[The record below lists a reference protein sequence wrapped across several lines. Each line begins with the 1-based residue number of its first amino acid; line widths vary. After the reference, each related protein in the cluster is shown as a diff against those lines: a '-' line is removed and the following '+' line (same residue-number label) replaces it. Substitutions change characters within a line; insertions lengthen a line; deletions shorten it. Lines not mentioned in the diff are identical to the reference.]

1 MQRLRV
7 WARRWG
13 SVAVAVGLMMAGATG
28 ASAGEREERATVN
41 CLGMNTI
48 DFAPG
53 LSVLPRKTRIGG
65 TGAYRCTST
74 VPGLTS
80 ARSVIH
86 GGGTNGCFTSDAT
99 TVETVTWSTGERSVV
114 VYPLGNVTQVAGQ
127 AVVLVMGTVVSGKFR
142 GRAVASPG
150 VQLTLDVPA
159 CATAGGVPSI
169 TGPSALLIP

>member
-13 SVAVAVGLMMAGATG
+13 ITAVAVGMIVAGATG
-28 ASAGEREERATVN
+28 ASAREREEKAAVN
-41 CLGMNTI
+41 CLGVNSI
-48 DFAPG
+48 DFEPG

-65 TGAYRCTST
+65 AGDYRCTSA

-86 GGGTNGCFTSDAT
+86 GGGTNGCFTSEAT
-99 TVETVTWSTGERSVV
+99 TVETVTWNTGEKSVV

-127 AVVLVMGTVVSGKFR
+127 AVVLVMGKVVSGKFR

-150 VQLTLDVPA
+150 LQLTADVPA
-159 CATAGGVPSI
+159 CATDGGVRRI
-169 TGPSALLIP
+169 TGPSALLIH